1 MLKAFVAGASALTFA
16 TLLAV
21 APVRATTITLTNLG
35 QVTPSAGGVLFGP
48 GVIETSSSNA
58 PQSVGA
64 NPSDPSGWDPWG
76 STDVNSR
83 WLSVGGCCGGTG
95 SFAALEF
102 AVPTTT
108 FKLLWGSPNSDN
120 TITLYGAGNVV
131 LGTVSF
137 VDGSGYAVDGV
148 HYNVGYGPNTTDP
161 GDIIAI
167 SSSTPFVSAVLTND
181 QGGFEVAAISATPL
195 PSTWSMM
202 LIALAGLG
210 LVAFRRGGGRVAG
223 FFSAAK
229 ACSA

>member
-1 MLKAFVAGASALTFA
+1 M
-16 TLLAV
+16 
-21 APVRATTITLTNLG
+21 
-35 QVTPSAGGVLFGP
+35 
-48 GVIETSSSNA
+48 
-58 PQSVGA
+58 
-64 NPSDPSGWDPWG
+64 
-76 STDVNSR
+76 
-83 WLSVGGCCGGTG
+83 
-95 SFAALEF
+95 
-102 AVPTTT
+102 
-108 FKLLWGSPNSDN
+108 WGSPNSDN

-148 HYNVGYGPNTTDP
+148 HFNVGYGPNTTDP

-202 LIALAGLG
+202 LIALAGRG
-210 LVAFRRGGGRVAG
+210 PVAFRRGGGRVAG